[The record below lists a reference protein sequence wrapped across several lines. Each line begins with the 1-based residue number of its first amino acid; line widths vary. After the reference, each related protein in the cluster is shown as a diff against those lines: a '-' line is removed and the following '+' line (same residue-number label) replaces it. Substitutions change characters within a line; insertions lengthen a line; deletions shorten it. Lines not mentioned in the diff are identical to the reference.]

1 MSLKKNLV
9 GLSAGAVMASER
21 LLRGRAATVDP
32 AKVKSVLFLEYLLPL
47 GCCVHLTP
55 VYEAIKR
62 SRPEIT
68 VTVATRGLGLAVLR
82 HNSSVDHLIETS
94 DPFSDI
100 SKAAK
105 GLRAEL
111 RRRKLRPD
119 CTLTGASDQRTRIA
133 LLALLTGGGWR
144 GGFTVA
150 PQIYQRPF
158 GYRWDRS
165 LIDNNLRL
173 ADLIDADAN
182 HLEPRVF
189 FSKTDVA
196 AARAMVQEV
205 NPTGRPLVILVTQG
219 SGGQS
224 TGWHEERFVEVIRHA
239 HEVLGCALA
248 YVGTA
253 ADTAAVER
261 LRQAAGGIGQS
272 LTGRTSV
279 TELAA
284 LLALSDAAVTLDT
297 GTMHVGRAV
306 GVPMVVMGPSWQKPL
321 EWLPLDVSNVRIL
334 RGEDRKNI
342 PAGYKLDEVKAS
354 AVIAAL
360 TELSQTYPA
369 DQAQREKRL
378 QASISEVDHRSRDTE
393 RSVTGTKTSP

>member
-21 LLRGRAATVDP
+21 MLRGRRVTVP
-32 AKVKSVLFLEYLLPL
+32 PGQVKSVLVLEYLLPL

-62 SRPEIT
+62 SRPEII

-82 HNSSVDHLIETS
+82 HNFLVDHLIETPDPLS
-94 DPFSDI
+94 DLSN
-100 SKAAK
+100 AAK
-105 GLRAEL
+105 ALRAEL
-111 RRRKLRPD
+111 ARRELRPD

-133 LLALLTGGGWR
+133 LLALLAGGGWR
-144 GGFTVA
+144 GGFTLA
-150 PQIYQRPF
+150 PQLYQRPLSC
-158 GYRWDRS
+158 RWDRS
-165 LIDNNLRL
+165 LIDNNLQL
-173 ADLIDADAN
+173 ADLIGVDAT

-189 FSKTDVA
+189 FSKADVA
-196 AARAMVQEV
+196 TAQAMVQEV
-205 NPTGRPLVILVTQG
+205 NPADKPLILMVTQG

-239 HEVLGCALA
+239 HEVLGCAVA

-253 ADTAAVER
+253 ADTVAVER
-261 LRQAAGGIGQS
+261 LRQAAGGIGES

-321 EWLPLDVSNVRIL
+321 EWLPLDVPNVRIL
-334 RGEDRKNI
+334 RGKDRNGV
-342 PAGYKLDEVKAS
+342 PAGYKLDEVQAS

-360 TELSQTYPA
+360 TELLEVYPA
-369 DQAQREKRL
+369 DPTQRQARIQT
-378 QASISEVDHRSRDTE
+378 SISEVDHRKESR
-393 RSVTGTKTSP
+393 